1 MIIDIPIKVVDFPII
16 VLKQLLHIVFSAIIL
31 HKSRPESFRR
41 FRKTP
46 TSHGLFAEIK
56 FHELEIAQAGLP
68 GPSAQTNCVREKTP
82 RHPVV
87 NRIGHSAI
95 GFLVETD
102 GRRSGVGVRT
112 KHRLVC
118 QTGRENDQRRGQ
130 STMV

>member
-1 MIIDIPIKVVDFPII
+1 MIIDIPIKVVDFPIII

-31 HKSRPESFRR
+31 HKIRPESFRR

-46 TSHGLFAEIK
+46 ISHGLFAEIK

-68 GPSAQTNCVREKTP
+68 GPSAQTNRVREKPP

-87 NRIGHSAI
+87 NRIRHSTT

-102 GRRSGVGVRT
+102 RHRSGVGVGT
-112 KHRLVC
+112 KHRVVRP
-118 QTGRENDQRRGQ
+118 TGRKNDQCRG
-130 STMV
+130 